1 MNKETTTPENTGI
14 DQGTRNPDGTFKQ
27 GVSGNPAGKPPG
39 TKHLTTKLWEY
50 LEKVAKDKDGNPD
63 PEQKTYADK
72 LVERIILETIAR
84 GNTSLIQMVY
94 DRIDGK
100 PDQGINM
107 NVSGEVG
114 TNSESVMEIA
124 RRVSEEL
131 KKKKT

>member
-1 MNKETTTPENTGI
+1 
-14 DQGTRNPDGTFKQ
+14 
-27 GVSGNPAGKPPG
+27 
-39 TKHLTTKLWEY
+39 
-50 LEKVAKDKDGNPD
+50 VAKDKDGNPD